1 MGFYNGAR
9 VVDDGLI
16 FALDAGNSKCFS
28 NGATTATC
36 LVSGYSVTG
45 ASGNPGSGTHTKND
59 ANMPAYNSAKGGVFD
74 FNGGRGMNV
83 EGDLGGS
90 GSGAASWCLWYNKSA
105 NGDVGGSTDYFFD
118 GRNDGGNWCLSNYQ
132 SHNVNWHSTLE
143 YNDGGSYVANPTNGL
158 FGDEFHYLV
167 VTSDSSGSKVYV
179 DGVDYTSTADTTNS
193 CDEEFG
199 NNFRIGTRYT
209 TTGQWEGYMGVIKL
223 YNKKLSDAEVLQ
235 NYNAHKGR
243 FI

>member
-45 ASGNPGSGTHTKND
+45 ANGNPGSGTHTKND
-59 ANMPAYNSAKGGVFD
+59 ANMPVYNSAKGGVFD
-74 FNGGRGMNV
+74 FVGEQGMNV

-90 GSGAASWCLWYNKSA
+90 GSGAASWCVWYNKSA
-105 NGDVGGSTDYFFD
+105 NGAHGANTDYFFD
-118 GRNDGGNWCLSNYQ
+118 GRNDGGNWCLANYQ
-132 SHNVNWHSTLE
+132 SHNINWHSALE
-143 YNDGGSYVANPTNGL
+143 YNDGGSFTGDNTNI
-158 FGDEFHYLV
+158 FNDAFHYLV
-167 VTSDSSGSKVYV
+167 VTSDSSGSKVYI
-179 DGVDYTSTADTTNS
+179 DGVDVTGTADTTNS

-209 TTGQWEGYMGVIKL
+209 TSGQWSGYMGVIKL

>member
-1 MGFYNGAR
+1 MYYGPR
-9 VVDDGLI
+9 VVKDGLV
-16 FALDAGNSKCFS
+16 FAIDAGNSKCFS

-36 LVSGYSVTG
+36 LVSGFSVTG

-74 FNGGRGMNV
+74 FSGGRGMNV

-90 GSGAASWCLWYNKSA
+90 GSGAASWCVWYNKSA
-105 NGDVGGSTDYFFD
+105 NNDAGGSTDYFFD
-118 GRNDGGNWCLSNYQ
+118 GRNDGGQWCLSNYQ
-132 SHNVNWHSTLE
+132 SHNVNWHSALE
-143 YNDGGSYVANPTNGL
+143 YNDGGSYVAKPTNGL

-193 CDEEFG
+193 CDEQFG

-209 TTGQWEGYMGVIKL
+209 VSAQWEGYMGVVKL

-243 FI
+243 FL

>member
-36 LVSGYSVTG
+36 LVTDFSVTG
-45 ASGNPGSGTHTKND
+45 ANGSPGSGTHTKND

-74 FNGGRGMNV
+74 FNGERGMNV
-83 EGDLGGS
+83 EGDLGAHS
-90 GSGAASWCLWYNKSA
+90 AVSWCLWYNKSA
-105 NGDVGGSTDYFFD
+105 NGVHGGNTDYFFD
-118 GRNDGGNWCLSNYQ
+118 ARANGGNWCLSNYQ
-132 SHNVNWHSTLE
+132 SHNINFHSALE
-143 YNDGGSYVANPTNGL
+143 YNDGGSYTANNTNI
-158 FGDEFHYLV
+158 FNDAFHYLV
-167 VTSDSSGSKVYV
+167 VTSDSSGSKVYI
-179 DGVDYTSTADTTNS
+179 DGVDVTSGADTTNS
-193 CDEEFG
+193 GTETFG

-209 TTGQWEGYMGVIKL
+209 TSGQWSGYMGCIQL
-223 YNKKLSDAEVLQ
+223 YSKVLSAAEVLQ